1 MRGLVLTF
9 LLLFQLL
16 DIIDVAWNHR
26 APDHFSFVA
35 IFAFLVCRY
44 FPHY

>member
-9 LLLFQLL
+9 LLLSLLL
-16 DIIDVAWNHR
+16 DIIDVAW
-26 APDHFSFVA
+26 DHGTSDYFSFVA
-35 IFAFLVCRY
+35 IFAFLICRY